1 MTIQDGVVTDTADFA
16 DVMVGGLGGL
26 ITDSFRQSD
35 LISPTR
41 AMLPTLSETI
51 DTADA
56 ASFLIGYTI
65 FENLRLIDQAL
76 PSARYHLGMAE
87 LAAFRDAMQR
97 AYPFALSEST
107 TVAAE
112 TIAVLGLRI
121 IERLGVASVL
131 LPSLLYTQSVNERI
145 QLIDSLARFFGAE
158 ATDALDVADLVS
170 GPSYKIGT
178 VAETV
183 AIAPALTPTFLMR
196 VTLNDRVQVSDD
208 DLVRMIFNGW
218 LGDGVDVTAVF
229 LLPGTA
235 FTTWAMNTR
244 TAAVTEYRN
253 YAFNSFARIGN
264 KYLGASDSGLYELL
278 GDDDDGEDIVA
289 TIRSGFAQWAGA
301 HLHSFKAA
309 YLAVRGT
316 GNFVMRLITADGLVY
331 NYTVTAESMKTTKVN
346 MGKGLRA
353 RYFAFE
359 LISTGQDFDL
369 ESLEFIPLVAQ
380 RRV

>member
-1 MTIQDGVVTDTADFA
+1 VAIQNGTLSDTAGLA
-16 DVMVGGLGGL
+16 AATIGGLGGL
-26 ITDSFRQSD
+26 IEDSFRQAD
-35 LISPTR
+35 LPTPTK
-41 AMLPTLSETI
+41 AVLPTLSDTI
-51 DTADA
+51 STADV
-56 ASFLIGYTI
+56 ASFLAGYNI
-65 FENLRLIDQAL
+65 FESLQLVDQAL
-76 PSARYHLGMAE
+76 PSTRYHLGMAE
-87 LAAFRDAMQR
+87 LAAFRDALQR
-97 AYPFALSEST
+97 GYPFTLAESLTVT
-107 TVAAE
+107 TSS
-112 TIAVLGLRI
+112 IATLGLRI
-121 IERLGVASVL
+121 IEQLGVASVL
-131 LPSLLYTQSVNERI
+131 LPSLLYRQSVNERI

-158 ATDALDVADLVS
+158 AADTIDVADLVL
-170 GPSYKIGT
+170 GPAYKIGT
-178 VAETV
+178 VDETV

-196 VTLNDRVQVSDD
+196 VTLNDRVDVSDD
-208 DLVRMIFNGW
+208 DLVQMIFSGW
-218 LGDGVDVTAVF
+218 LSDGIDVTAAF

-264 KYLGASDSGLYELL
+264 KYLGASDGGLYELL

-316 GNFVMRLITADGLVY
+316 GDFVLRLITADGRVF
-331 NYTVTAESMKTTKVN
+331 NYTVTAESMKTTKVH

-359 LISTGQDFDL
+359 LVSTGQDFDL
-369 ESLEFIPLVAQ
+369 ESLEFIPLAAQ